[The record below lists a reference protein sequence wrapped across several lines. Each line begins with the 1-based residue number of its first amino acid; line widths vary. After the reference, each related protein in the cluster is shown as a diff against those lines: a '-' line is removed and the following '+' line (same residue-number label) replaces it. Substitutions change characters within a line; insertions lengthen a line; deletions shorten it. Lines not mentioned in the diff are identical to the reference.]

1 MLRFEGQP
9 LPPNPAIAVVSND
22 AIGNFVAATPLLQM
36 LRAVH
41 APGEIVFFGGKRTL
55 EFQQASDLFESHEA
69 LHGADSASTLEMLAR
84 WEGHFDLVVNVEVGP
99 LAKTAAALIAKPDG
113 FVSGPCAGPGGRGEL
128 RFPDDEPGRLWRD
141 PEWIAEDLTR
151 RYRCLDAGFIGEIF
165 CRGAYLEG
173 PIPSYRVPSAEPPMP
188 IPDVLIGCS
197 ASLPEKLWPVES
209 WMEVL
214 QALAE
219 KGVSVGLLGAKP
231 SDQRALWLGASAEE
245 VMVRS
250 GLVLDLRGRLT
261 LPQVVGALGRARTVV
276 SLDNGI
282 LHLAVAA
289 GTPTVGLYRHGIHRL
304 WSPPFEGLTVLTPGE
319 GREVRELEVDK
330 VLGALGL

>member
-1 MLRFEGQP
+1 MLRFEGQA
-9 LPPNPAIAVVSND
+9 LPPNPAIAVISND

-36 LRAVH
+36 LREKYS
-41 APGEIVFFGGKRTL
+41 PCEIVYFGGKRTL
-55 EFQQASDLFESHEA
+55 EFQEASDLFESHEP
-69 LHGADSASTLEMLAR
+69 LHGSDSATAVEMLAR
-84 WEGHFDLVVNVEVGP
+84 WAGNFDLVANVEVGP
-99 LAKTAAALIAKPDG
+99 LAKTAAALIAKPEG
-113 FVSGPCAGPGGRGEL
+113 FVAGPCAGPGGRGEL
-128 RFPDDEPGRLWRD
+128 AFLDDEPGRLWRD
-141 PEWIAEDLTR
+141 PEWIAEDLTE
-151 RYRCLDAGFIGEIF
+151 RYKCLNSGFIGEIF
-165 CRGAYLEG
+165 CRGAYLGG
-173 PIPSYRVPSAEPPMP
+173 PIPPYRVPSAEPPMP

-197 ASLPEKLWPVES
+197 ASLSEKLWPVES
-209 WMEVL
+209 WIKVL

-219 KGVSVGLLGAKP
+219 RGVSAGLLGAKP

-261 LPQVVGALGRARTVV
+261 LPQVVGALGKARAVL

-304 WSPPFEGLTVLTPGE
+304 WAPPFEGLTVMTPGE
-319 GREVRELEVDK
+319 GREVAEIEPDR
-330 VLGALGL
+330 VLAALQI